1 VTMIIDLNTKVSV
14 MLKGV
19 AERAKLTI
27 QTNQPIIFQPYNR
40 ERYTFFRLYREVE
53 VNIGGIVNYID
64 FFIIDKNS
72 DEILLEMPF
81 TIEAQLTYEYL
92 KDRTITT
99 VFKNSDRTKK
109 RRVTVIRDDVDLG
122 RSTDSENE

>member
-1 VTMIIDLNTKVSV
+1 
-14 MLKGV
+14 
-19 AERAKLTI
+19 
-27 QTNQPIIFQPYNR
+27 
-40 ERYTFFRLYREVE
+40 
-53 VNIGGIVNYID
+53 
-64 FFIIDKNS
+64 
-72 DEILLEMPF
+72 MPF

-109 RRVTVIRDDVDLG
+109 RRVTVTRDDVDLG